1 MRQQI
6 FLPSGTIFKNERK
19 ASTKLKKH
27 TPEKVSKPRG
37 RPSEF
42 NHEVALEAALNVFW
56 AQGYEGT
63 SMADLTEALG
73 INKPSIYAAFDNKEA
88 LFKKAL
94 SKYAQQHVR
103 VLPEALNAP
112 TAKQAIETFFTQAAT
127 LLTNPSTPKGCLI
140 VQGALA
146 CSEDAGAIH
155 QLLADHRASLETAF
169 AKRFELAKQQGELR
183 ADANSTALAK
193 LVTTVHQGMSVQAKS
208 GASKEA
214 LLAMTRLLLQSN
226 VFG

>member
-1 MRQQI
+1 MEWIPKKLSQQ
-6 FLPSGTIFKNERK
+6 
-19 ASTKLKKH
+19 
-27 TPEKVSKPRG
+27 TPENARKPRG

-42 NHEVALEAALNVFW
+42 NHDTALEAALNVFW

-63 SMADLTEALG
+63 SMADLTAALG
-73 INKPSIYAAFDNKEA
+73 INKPSIYAAFGNKEA

-94 SKYAQQHVR
+94 SKYAAQHVR

-112 TAKQAIETFFTQAAT
+112 SAKQAVELFLTSAAT
-127 LLTNPSTPKGCLI
+127 LLTNPATPKGCMI

-146 CSEDAGAIH
+146 CSEDASAIH
-155 QLLADHRASLETAF
+155 HLLADHRKSLEAAF
-169 AKRFELAKQQGELR
+169 AKRFDLAKQQGELS
-183 ADANSTALAK
+183 ATTSSTALAK

-208 GASKEA
+208 GASKEE
-214 LLAMTRLLLQSN
+214 LLAVATLLLQSG

>member
-19 ASTKLKKH
+19 TSTKLNKK
-27 TPEKVSKPRG
+27 TTEKVSKPRG

-73 INKPSIYAAFDNKEA
+73 INKPSIYAAFGNKEA

-112 TAKQAIETFFTQAAT
+112 TAKQAVETFFTQAAT

-146 CSEDAGAIH
+146 CSEDASAIH
-155 QLLADHRASLETAF
+155 QLLADHRTTLEAAF
-169 AKRFELAKQQGELR
+169 AKRFELAKQQGELS
-183 ADANSTALAK
+183 ADVDSMALAK

-208 GASKEA
+208 GASKDA